1 MRRRTA
7 SPRSRPPASSRICHR
22 VRRPFQV
29 VDRPLAAPRTPSSS
43 HRRRSPFGRD
53 AWGSGRAPG
62 AARSSTRRNVDR
74 RATSRSRLRATFP
87 RTRRHGRDAAAVGRC
102 EDGGQVSRPERS
114 PPGLRSSAVRREP
127 TRTGPVPSPTGLG
140 SPARAREATPRPPGG
155 EAGAPGPGRGARRG
169 RRPTSCPRTGRSP
182 RPPPSMRSPGLDR
195 ELSPQFTDRS
205 CVRAGGNDGPYETAR
220 R

>member
-22 VRRPFQV
+22 VRRPS
-29 VDRPLAAPRTPSSS
+29 RSSTARSRLPELRAARIDAV
-43 HRRRSPFGRD
+43 RRSAGTPGAR
-53 AWGSGRAPG
+53 GRAPG

-87 RTRRHGRDAAAVGRC
+87 GTRRHGRDAAAVGRC

-127 TRTGPVPSPTGLG
+127 TRTGPVPSPTGL